1 VLAEARAA
9 RDAGASRF
17 CMGAAW
23 RSPKDRDLDR
33 VCAMIEGVKT
43 LGLETCVTLGML
55 TEPQAQQLKAAGL
68 DYYNHNL
75 DTSPDFYGQIISTR
89 TYDDLLETLE
99 HVRAAG
105 IHVCCG
111 GIVGMGETRQDR
123 IGMIQTLANLPVHP
137 ILAKD
142 LGVTKGGFYRRFADR
157 RALLG
162 AMLETWARGRIAAIE
177 QHTKLD
183 GVSARQRLRELIRL
197 YSETV
202 NPRGMAVE
210 LAIRQWSRV
219 DEAAAAVVARV
230 DAARLK
236 NVAMLYRALGLET
249 EQAEAQALLFYSFIF
264 GQSLLQMK
272 HGARRQRE
280 LIAACSEALTAIPVG
295 KR

>member
-1 VLAEARAA
+1 
-9 RDAGASRF
+9 
-17 CMGAAW
+17 
-23 RSPKDRDLDR
+23 
-33 VCAMIEGVKT
+33 
-43 LGLETCVTLGML
+43 
-55 TEPQAQQLKAAGL
+55 
-68 DYYNHNL
+68 
-75 DTSPDFYGQIISTR
+75 
-89 TYDDLLETLE
+89 
-99 HVRAAG
+99 
-105 IHVCCG
+105 
-111 GIVGMGETRQDR
+111 
-123 IGMIQTLANLPVHP
+123 
-137 ILAKD
+137 
-142 LGVTKGGFYRRFADR
+142 
-157 RALLG
+157 
-162 AMLETWARGRIAAIE
+162 MLETWARGRIAAIE
-177 QHTKLD
+177 QHAKLD

-280 LIAACSEALTAIPVG
+280 LIAACSEALTALPVG